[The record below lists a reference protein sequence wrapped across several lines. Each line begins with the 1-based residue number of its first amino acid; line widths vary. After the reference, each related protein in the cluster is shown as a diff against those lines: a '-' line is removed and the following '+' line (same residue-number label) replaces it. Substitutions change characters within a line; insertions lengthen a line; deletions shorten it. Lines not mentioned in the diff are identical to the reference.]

1 MTKKERIPL
10 IAVKDLTRGYPQQT
24 KPLFKKLNFDLFPGD
39 FTIIIGKSGVG
50 KSTLVKFLI
59 GELRP
64 YSKTVYYR
72 MDDLSTLSDEEI
84 QRYRRKVGIIFQDD
98 KLIHTL
104 SIKENII
111 YPLRLEGETESSIN
125 SKYRTIM
132 TKLQLEDQA
141 KTTSKHISG
150 GEKQKV
156 AIARAMIHN
165 PEFIIA
171 DEPTGNLDWEYTQEI
186 GDLLIEA
193 NKGGNS
199 IILITHD
206 IHLLN
211 YIKTKT
217 NVNIFQM

>member
-10 IAVKDLTRGYPQQT
+10 IAVKDLTWGYPQQT